1 MDDIQSIPKNELG
14 TVFTR
19 EIKLKLGKYK
29 MHKVC
34 RKEVKCMYRAFNDL
48 ALSKRRLFGHDYLPR
63 RKLSFPTSTQKTICG
78 ICVCVC
84 GMECNGMMTYCG
96 RYTVGQKVVV
106 F

>member
-78 ICVCVC
+78 ICVCVWY
-84 GMECNGMMTYCG
+84 GMQWNDDLL
-96 RYTVGQKVVV
+96 R
-106 F
+106 